1 MLFFAFFSRVCF
13 LLPKLPQYKLGCKGT
28 KKCAHTQASEHI
40 LSKKID
46 FIYHIITL
54 PLTRS
59 LLMREQVGVIIRKAK
74 PYFRQKYLSKAVV
87 WAVRES
93 IHS

>member
-1 MLFFAFFSRVCF
+1 MKIIYFVNI
-13 LLPKLPQYKLGCKGT
+13 GGKGT
-28 KKCAHTQASEHI
+28 KKYAHTQAREEI

-59 LLMREQVGVIIRKAK
+59 LLMREQVGVIIRKASR
-74 PYFRQKYLSKAVV
+74 YFRQNM
-87 WAVRES
+87 
-93 IHS
+93 

>member
-1 MLFFAFFSRVCF
+1 MCGG
-13 LLPKLPQYKLGCKGT
+13 LGGKPRQMFEGT
-28 KKCAHTQASEHI
+28 KKYSHTQAREHI

-87 WAVRES
+87 WAA
-93 IHS
+93 